1 MPVGVSGDLYIGGQ
15 VLSDGYANAPALTAQ
30 KFIADPF
37 VSDATGR
44 MYRTGDRARFWPD
57 GNIEFLGR
65 LDEQVKIHGFRIELG
80 EIETALVGHPDVRS
94 AIVVARTVPGGKM
107 LVAYIEPANNRTV
120 SSIEVRAYLA
130 ARLPDYM
137 VPAAVIVLDALPM
150 TGSGKVDRK
159 ALPMPADRLDDDA
172 IAPPSNDLDRMLVEI
187 WRDVL
192 GIERVGVRDNF
203 FELGDT
209 RCSSFR
215 CIAACR
221 NALAANWLS
230 SISSRTLRSNLLLG
244 TSRYLRPDRA
254 P

>member
-1 MPVGVSGDLYIGGQ
+1 MSIAHGRASPTGDPFRTLSTIFSTLGSSRAGWSVGRPLHRRPSAERWLRERP
-15 VLSDGYANAPALTAQ
+15 SPDGT

-150 TGSGKVDRK
+150 TGSGKVDLQG
-159 ALPMPADRLDDDA
+159 AADACGPAGRRRHRSA
-172 IAPPSNDLDRMLVEI
+172 VE
-187 WRDVL
+187 RS
-192 GIERVGVRDNF
+192 RPH
-203 FELGDT
+203 
-209 RCSSFR
+209 
-215 CIAACR
+215 ACR
-221 NALAANWLS
+221 DLARRAGHRACRG
-230 SISSRTLRSNLLLG
+230 SRQLL
-244 TSRYLRPDRA
+244 
-254 P
+254 

>member
-1 MPVGVSGDLYIGGQ
+1 
-15 VLSDGYANAPALTAQ
+15 
-30 KFIADPF
+30 
-37 VSDATGR
+37 

-150 TGSGKVDRK
+150 TGSGGGPQGCRC
-159 ALPMPADRLDDDA
+159 LRTGWTTT
-172 IAPPSNDLDRMLVEI
+172 PSLRRRTI
-187 WRDVL
+187 S
-192 GIERVGVRDNF
+192 
-203 FELGDT
+203 T
-209 RCSSFR
+209 
-215 CIAACR
+215 AC
-221 NALAANWLS
+221 L
-230 SISSRTLRSNLLLG
+230 
-244 TSRYLRPDRA
+244 
-254 P
+254 